1 MSDPSDSR
9 ISEAAQSVYERLR
22 LKTFPVCVTFHS
34 DKAQIPPDS
43 RPSAFM
49 GKKINLCQAV
59 SLARFYGM
67 TVGITNGD
75 IMCSPAAVVFGLTD
89 LSDPRGSVARLWQ
102 EAELSKGSE
111 QAERE
116 AACLSWLQRGEIE
129 GVVFA
134 PARAAEVAPHNI
146 LLYGNAHQMALLCAA
161 WSYATGERVGGN
173 FGGKV
178 ECADYLVSPFKSGKP
193 QVVIPGVGE
202 RIFAG
207 TQDDELVFALPAPA
221 LPDLASALAEVGG
234 AIGVGYPLPPYQ
246 FFEPS
251 LPEPHRRLAEEAG
264 IL

>member
-1 MSDPSDSR
+1 MSDPNDSR

-22 LKTFPVCVTFHS
+22 LKTFPVSATFLS
-34 DKAQIPPDS
+34 DQAQVPPDS
-43 RPSAFM
+43 RPTAFM
-49 GKKINLCQAV
+49 GKKISICQAV

-67 TVGITNGD
+67 TVGMTRED
-75 IMCSPAAVVFGLTD
+75 VVCSPAAVVFGLTD
-89 LSDPRGSVARLWQ
+89 IPDPRRSVARLWQ
-102 EAELSKGSE
+102 EAELSRGSE

-116 AACLSWLQRGEIE
+116 AACLSWLKRGEIE
-129 GVVFA
+129 AVVLA

-178 ECADYLVSPFKSGKP
+178 ECADYLIAPFKSGKP
-193 QVVIPGVGE
+193 EVVIPGVGE

-207 TQDDELVFALPAPA
+207 TQDDELVFALPAAA
-221 LPDLASALAEVGG
+221 LPDLAGALAEVGK

-251 LPEPHRRLAEEAG
+251 LPAPHRRLAEEAG
-264 IL
+264 II